1 MPPLR
6 WFCTSVALLVLAC
19 GGGTPVT
26 LSPSV
31 PPVPN
36 LLAELRLKD
45 APTAPPLRAIVRATD
60 AETQVGLMYRKEPL
74 KDDEGMLFIFPDDI
88 DHRFWMENT
97 YLSLDMVFIDS
108 TGTVVGVLDHV
119 PPLTRDSRHVGVPS
133 RYVLEVG
140 AGNAAKLG
148 YRVGT
153 PLAITLT
160 AHEG

>member
-1 MPPLR
+1 M
-6 WFCTSVALLVLAC
+6 
-19 GGGTPVT
+19 
-26 LSPSV
+26 
-31 PPVPN
+31 PN
-36 LLAELRLKD
+36 LVAELRPR
-45 APTAPPLRAIVRATD
+45 ATPTASPLRAIVRATD

-108 TGTVVGVLDHV
+108 KGTVVGVLDHV

-140 AGNAAKLG
+140 AGNAARLG
-148 YRVGT
+148 FRTGT
-153 PLAITLT
+153 ELHISLAASASPT
-160 AHEG
+160 EP